1 MRLRNLTFIAIGLTA
16 ALTTPAFAGVNL
28 ITNGSFEYSSGTTP
42 EAPCQVGYNCS
53 GTGSSIAGWTMDPS
67 STYPE
72 AGTPPTPTDFSWLPG
87 YTFVMDST
95 NSVTCNAGALSM
107 WVSPG
112 PESGSNFLAQ
122 DAYYHPDAIQQT
134 VDLVNGQTY
143 DLNFYWATAQ
153 QSGFSGDTFDQW
165 QVSLGGTVL
174 TTTGLTE
181 KSEPFGHGVG
191 GLQLRLRLDRSHGP
205 DGNFVPG
212 HVQWEHVNGRRL
224 QRIGGRQQ
232 WPSVLAPG
240 QRVLDHRPGT
250 VDLGDASHRLCR
262 PSLCGLPRPRPGADL
277 DLLNA
282 SAQEAETQAALLRA
296 AWLC

>member
-95 NSVTCNAGALSM
+95 NSVTGNAGALSM

-181 KSEPFGHGVG
+181 NLSHSDTGWVDYNYDFVWTGATGPTVISF
-191 GLQLRLRLDRSHGP
+191 LDMC
-205 DGNFVPG
+205 
-212 HVQWEHVNGRRL
+212 NG
-224 QRIGGRQQ
+224 
-232 WPSVLAPG
+232 SMSTA
-240 QRVLDHRPGT
+240 
-250 VDLGDASHRLCR
+250 
-262 PSLCGLPRPRPGADL
+262 GAC
-277 DLLNA
+277 NA
-282 SAQEAETQAALLRA
+282 SVGDSNGPPFSLLDNVSLTTVPEPSTWAMLLIGFAGLAYAGYRGRGRA
-296 AWLC
+296 PISIF

>member
-95 NSVTCNAGALSM
+95 NSVTGNAGALSM

-134 VDLVNGQTY
+134 VDLVNGQT
-143 DLNFYWATAQ
+143 
-153 QSGFSGDTFDQW
+153 
-165 QVSLGGTVL
+165 
-174 TTTGLTE
+174 
-181 KSEPFGHGVG
+181 
-191 GLQLRLRLDRSHGP
+191 
-205 DGNFVPG
+205 
-212 HVQWEHVNGRRL
+212 
-224 QRIGGRQQ
+224 
-232 WPSVLAPG
+232 
-240 QRVLDHRPGT
+240 
-250 VDLGDASHRLCR
+250 
-262 PSLCGLPRPRPGADL
+262 
-277 DLLNA
+277 
-282 SAQEAETQAALLRA
+282 
-296 AWLC
+296 